1 MATAAEFLHV
11 YREQTGLDADDTI
24 ALLVDFLSTY
34 GIAERAVDALCDCID
49 DEGIAED
56 FSRLLQENG
65 LAIEAGDD
73 LGDEDEE

>member
-1 MATAAEFLHV
+1 MATAAELLRA

-34 GIAERAVDALCDCID
+34 GIAERAVGALCDCID
-49 DEGIAED
+49 DEGIADD

-65 LAIEAGDD
+65 LVIEVGDD
-73 LGDEDEE
+73 LEDEDEK